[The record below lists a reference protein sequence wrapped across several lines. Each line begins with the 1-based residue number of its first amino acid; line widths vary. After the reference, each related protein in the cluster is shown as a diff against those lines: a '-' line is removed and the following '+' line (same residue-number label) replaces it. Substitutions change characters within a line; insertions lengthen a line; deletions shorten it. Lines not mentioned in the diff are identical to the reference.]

1 MGKYMI
7 TGSYTAEGTQGLMKD
22 GGTGRRE
29 AATALIESVGGSVEA
44 FYFAYGHSDVVAIID
59 APDDEAMT
67 AAALTVGASGLVGI
81 HTTVLLT
88 PEQIDAAVKKSPAY
102 RPPGG

>member
-7 TGSYTAEGTQGLMKD
+7 TGRYTAEGTKGLMKD
-22 GGTGRRE
+22 GGTGRRD
-29 AATALIESVGGSVEA
+29 AATALIEGVGGSVEA
-44 FYFAYGHSDVVAIID
+44 LYFAYGKDDIVVIVD
-59 APDDEAMT
+59 APDDESVT

-81 HTTVLLT
+81 RTTVLLT
-88 PEQIDAAVKKSPAY
+88 PEQIDAAVQKSPAY

>member
-7 TGSYTAEGTQGLMKD
+7 TGRYTAEGTKGLMKD
-22 GGTGRRE
+22 GGTGRRD
-29 AATALIESVGGSVEA
+29 AATALIEGVGGSVEA
-44 FYFAYGHSDVVAIID
+44 LYFAYGKDDIVVIVD
-59 APDDEAMT
+59 APDDESMT

-81 HTTVLLT
+81 RTTVLLT
-88 PEQIDAAVKKSPAY
+88 PEQIDAAVEKSPAY